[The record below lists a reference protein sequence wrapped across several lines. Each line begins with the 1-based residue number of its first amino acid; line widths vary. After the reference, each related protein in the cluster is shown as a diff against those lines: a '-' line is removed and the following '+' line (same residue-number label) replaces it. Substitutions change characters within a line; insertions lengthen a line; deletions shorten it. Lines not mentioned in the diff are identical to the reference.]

1 MAISLSKG
9 QNVNLTKTA
18 PAAKKFL
25 IGLGWDARTTA
36 GDKFD
41 LDASAFVLNEAGKV
55 GADSDLVFYGAKQHP
70 SNAIIHSGDNLT
82 GAGDGDDETII
93 VDTAIFPAGYQ
104 KVAVTCTIDQAEA
117 RRQSFGQVN
126 NAYIRVVDADTNT
139 ELARYDLSEDYSVE
153 TALIFGEFYL
163 ANGEWKFKAVGQ
175 GFANGLKGLCDNYG
189 VNAD

>member
-1 MAISLSKG
+1 MAISLTKG

-18 PAAKKFL
+18 PTVKKFL
-25 IGLGWDARTTA
+25 VGLGWDARSTDGA
-36 GDKFD
+36 PFD
-41 LDASAFVLNEAGKV
+41 LDASAFVLKDSGKV

-104 KVAVTCTIDQAEA
+104 KVAITCTIYDAAQ

-126 NAYIRVVDADTNT
+126 NAYIRIIDADSNT

-153 TALIFGEFYL
+153 TALIFGELYL
-163 ANGEWKFKAVGQ
+163 NNGEWKFKAVGQ
-175 GFANGLKGLCDNYG
+175 GFANGLAGLCGNYG
-189 VNAD
+189 VNAG